1 MNFLLVH
8 FCLSLEV
15 DFLSPRGLCDESVPL
30 LETSTASSIPI
41 LSKRDPIDPSSFSLT
56 LLAFP
61 SSEMSPIS
69 VHLYCAIFVKK
80 PVPHNISLRSSRA
93 DALCKLKA
101 PPIVVKVDNDRN
113 IMALRVPAMEPEP
126 LLIPIESFFA
136 DSAVHLST
144 AIAKKMRRTFQ
155 NRI

>member
-30 LETSTASSIPI
+30 LETSTASSMPI

-101 PPIVVKVDNDRN
+101 PPIVIKVDNDRN
-113 IMALRVPAMEPEP
+113 MRALRVSAMEPEP

-136 DSAVHLST
+136 DSAVHLFAAT
-144 AIAKKMRRTFQ
+144 AKKMRRTFQ